1 MYMDISIVI
10 PALNEAQYLPKLLE
24 CLSRQTKQNFEVI
37 VADAGST
44 DSTREIARSY
54 GAKVVEGGMP
64 AVGRN
69 RGAAHA
75 KGDFIFFIDA
85 DIQIPDNFIE
95 TATEEIEKRS
105 IDLATAEAYPL
116 SSLTIDKIM
125 HKFANIFIKLY
136 KDSNPRIPGY
146 CILIRRSIFE
156 KIGGFNETIQVAEDH
171 DLVKRATEFT
181 ELSVLR
187 STYIKVSVRRFV
199 KEGRL
204 PYIGKSIQ
212 IELYRSFNG
221 EITDDSIEYQFGNF
235 EENNQAKKAFIKLEK
250 KINKIDEKLNRQFKR
265 TEANTK
271 RLQKKLV
278 RLGDSLTGLLEQ
290 IMR

>member
-1 MYMDISIVI
+1 MDISIVI
-10 PALNEAQYLPKLLE
+10 PALNEEQYLPKLFE
-24 CLSRQTKQNFEVI
+24 CLGRQTKQNFEVI
-37 VADAGST
+37 VADAEST
-44 DSTREIARSY
+44 DFTTEIARSH
-54 GAKVVEGGMP
+54 GATVVEGGIP

-75 KGDFIFFIDA
+75 KGDFIFFLDA
-85 DIQIPDNFIE
+85 DIQIPDDFIE
-95 TATEEIEKRS
+95 NATNEIENRS

-136 KDSNPRIPGY
+136 KNSDPRIPGY
-146 CILIRRSIFE
+146 CILIRRKIFE
-156 KIGGFNETIQVAEDH
+156 KIGGFDEKIQVAEDH
-171 DLVKRATEFT
+171 DLVKRATELA

-187 STYIKVSVRRFV
+187 STHIKVSVRRFV
-199 KEGRL
+199 KEGRI

-235 EENNQAKKAFIKLEK
+235 EENNSAKKTFIKLEK
-250 KINKIDEKLNRQFKR
+250 KINKIDEKLNRQLTR
-265 TEANTK
+265 TNAKTK
-271 RLQKKLV
+271 RFQKKLIN
-278 RLGDSLTGLLEQ
+278 LGGTVSELLEQ
-290 IMR
+290 LMR